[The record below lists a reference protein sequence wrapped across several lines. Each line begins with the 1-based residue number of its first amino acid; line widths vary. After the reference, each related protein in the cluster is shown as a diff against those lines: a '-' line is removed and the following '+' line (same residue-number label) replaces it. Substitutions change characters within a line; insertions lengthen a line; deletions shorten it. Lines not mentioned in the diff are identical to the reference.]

1 MLPARIDPET
11 AMIATASGTLFDS
24 TDLPDGLV
32 DVLVDTPDDL
42 QEAAETWLQ
51 SATAST
57 GTPTAINPADGETYC
72 TALETAKANTDET
85 EAAQGVFHAIEIGI
99 TSGWTAAV
107 AVEQCELVR
116 LRNTSTAREKL
127 DAFLSKE

>member
-11 AMIATASGTLFDS
+11 AMIATATGTLFDS
-24 TDLPDGLV
+24 IDLPDGLV
-32 DVLVDTPDDL
+32 DVLVDTTDDL

-51 SATAST
+51 QANASDS
-57 GTPTAINPADGETYC
+57 TPTAINPADGETYS

-99 TSGWTAAV
+99 TSGWAAAV

-127 DAFLSKE
+127 DAFLSKG